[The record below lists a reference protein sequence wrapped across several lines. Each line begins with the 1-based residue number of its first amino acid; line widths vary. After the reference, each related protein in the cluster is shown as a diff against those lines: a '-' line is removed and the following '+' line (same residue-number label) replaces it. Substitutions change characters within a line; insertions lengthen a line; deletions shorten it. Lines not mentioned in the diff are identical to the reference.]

1 MILMLNFHNN
11 ITFISKSV
19 SNNRKFS
26 RMNTSIQLK
35 MDMNVCSV
43 LLPQTQISHENP
55 ISIFSGIL
63 TMVFCGNM
71 ITLCLFSF
79 WMHIEILNASFVHK
93 HRCHRIPTYNNMVE
107 NSPETEFVSLHFRFT
122 VGAICL
128 FANYSFY
135 TYKILKRNRKRRWRE
150 RLADTE
156 KSRWIGNTGIL
167 LYKHTD
173 TYTKSIRSVAL
184 NMCSC
189 ILILIYCVS
198 KKLRHL

>member
-1 MILMLNFHNN
+1 MCALCYCRKHKFHMR
-11 ITFISKSV
+11 IEFQYFLEYWRWFFAVIWSHCVYFYFECTLKYWTLHSYI
-19 SNNRKFS
+19 
-26 RMNTSIQLK
+26 NTGA
-35 MDMNVCSV
+35 
-43 LLPQTQISHENP
+43 T
-55 ISIFSGIL
+55 
-63 TMVFCGNM
+63 
-71 ITLCLFSF
+71 
-79 WMHIEILNASFVHK
+79 ASPFF
-93 HRCHRIPTYNNMVE
+93 PNNMVE
-107 NSPETEFVSLHFRFT
+107 NSPETEFVSLHFRFS